1 MEIKSYE
8 KNNIANIKLKKK
20 FNIEEVERFE
30 KEISQYFK
38 DSTDSITINFSDL
51 DYIDS
56 SALGSLIKAMNTA
69 KNYKIDFYLYN
80 MTQNIYH
87 IFQLA
92 HLDKFFTITNKDE
105 LKKIFPE
112 INL

>member
-1 MEIKSYE
+1 MEIKSNKKDY
-8 KNNIANIKLKKK
+8 IAIIKLKKK

-30 KEISQYFK
+30 KEISQYLNE
-38 DSTDSITINFSDL
+38 STTVITIDFSNL

-69 KNYKIDFYLYN
+69 KSLEIAFYLYD
-80 MTQNIYH
+80 MSPNIFN

-92 HLDKFFTITNKDE
+92 YLDKFFIITNKEE
-105 LKKIFPE
+105 LKGKYPGGSF
-112 INL
+112 